1 MKQIIS
7 IFIFLI
13 SAGSVSSQV
22 IKRSI
27 AISTKP
33 QVSKPLAVLPPA
45 LVFARTPLSNYQW
58 GALLSEDSD
67 IITVD
72 FLEGWGKCVINK
84 NGRVLSTTGN
94 FNVKDSMYVIDILEE
109 RYELTDPANQLPQ
122 AAIARIAY
130 AVNYKP
136 YNFAGYT
143 PFDAGSGNLTVYPV
157 AYMHTKYCNLK
168 FLQNKWSI
176 SYSQLPE
183 FVVGSNISDIYYYT
197 HKTRN
202 FYRQH

>member
-13 SAGSVSSQV
+13 ATVSVSSQV

-27 AISTKP
+27 HSDNQPK
-33 QVSKPLAVLPPA
+33 VSKPLTVLPPA
-45 LVFARTPLSNYQW
+45 LVFARTPVSNYQW

-72 FLEGWGKCVINK
+72 FMDGWGKCIINK

-94 FNVKDSMYVIDILEE
+94 FNVRDSMYVLDILEE
-109 RYELTDPANQLPQ
+109 RYELTDPANQLPKE
-122 AAIARIAY
+122 AIARIAY

-136 YNFAGYT
+136 YNFAGYD
-143 PFDAGSGNLTVYPV
+143 PFDVGSGSLATYPV
-157 AYMHTKYCNLK
+157 AYRHTKYCNLK
-168 FLQNKWSI
+168 LLQNKWSI

-183 FVVGSNISDIYYYT
+183 FVVGSNISGIYYYT